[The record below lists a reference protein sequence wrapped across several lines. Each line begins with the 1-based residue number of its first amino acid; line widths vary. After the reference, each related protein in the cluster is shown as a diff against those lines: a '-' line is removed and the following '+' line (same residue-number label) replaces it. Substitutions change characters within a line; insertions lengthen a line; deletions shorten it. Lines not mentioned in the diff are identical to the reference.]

1 MHGPCVDIWHVGGGL
16 SHLKIRS
23 TNKTKKY
30 RKKRKKNE
38 MKRDEEK
45 SKGKKKGSFL
55 AERRTERKRER
66 RRRDVTPQ
74 TRGSVDYPSTRG
86 ILVNVGRPDIFH
98 ENRAKSPLY
107 GELYPSTIPAYTCP
121 K

>member
-45 SKGKKKGSFL
+45 SKGKKKGHFW
-55 AERRTERKRER
+55 
-66 RRRDVTPQ
+66 RRDGQ
-74 TRGSVDYPSTRG
+74 RGRGS
-86 ILVNVGRPDIFH
+86 
-98 ENRAKSPLY
+98 E
-107 GELYPSTIPAYTCP
+107 GEEM
-121 K
+121 